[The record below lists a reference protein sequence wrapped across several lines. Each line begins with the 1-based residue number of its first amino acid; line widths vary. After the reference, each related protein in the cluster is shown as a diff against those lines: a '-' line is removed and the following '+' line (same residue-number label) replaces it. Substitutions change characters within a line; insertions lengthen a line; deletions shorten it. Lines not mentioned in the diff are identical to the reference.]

1 MRRILI
7 IILFL
12 VVIMAGCL
20 DTKEAWPAQISENI
34 LKDEGWAAA
43 GAVQKQTQTQD
54 AAGVKVRI
62 NMASMSYRD
71 ESLAANISDQ
81 VQKLSGLTPSQ
92 AKGATQFTSQ
102 LATVR
107 IVLPAGISLP
117 SELMNEITTSQF
129 EQIASQNNIRDFHET
144 SSIRTALS
152 GGKDVELKS
161 YEGLIDFDGGSIK
174 VKGMITSWP
183 DKGSNIIVFGVIPA
197 EDIVITPGSGKPVK
211 VKINS
216 EEESR
221 KILRL
226 IQNVK

>member
-1 MRRILI
+1 MRKTLS

-12 VVIMAGCL
+12 VVITAGCL
-20 DTKEAWPAQISENI
+20 DTKAAWPAVISENI
-34 LKDEGWAAA
+34 LKEEGWAAA
-43 GAVQKQTQTQD
+43 GTVQKETQTQN
-54 AAGVKVRI
+54 AAGVKVKI

-71 ESLAANISDQ
+71 ESLAVNISNQ
-81 VQKLSGLTPSQ
+81 VQKLTGLTPSQ
-92 AKGATQFTSQ
+92 ASGATQFTSQ
-102 LATVR
+102 LATAR

-117 SELMNEITTSQF
+117 SDLMNKIATSQI
-129 EQIASQNNIRDFHET
+129 EQVASQNNIRDFHET
-144 SSIRTALS
+144 GSIKTVLS
-152 GGKDVELKS
+152 GGKEVELKS

-211 VKINS
+211 VKING